1 MKKYCFYVLMGLLLV
16 CGFWTIAGAVDM
28 MASLTA
34 VPAGAAQSA
43 AVPARETPE
52 AKPEIVDLNTAT
64 VAELKTLPWIGEI
77 YSKSIIK
84 GRPYASKD
92 DFAARHVIP
101 SVTYEKLKDRI
112 KIGPQGN

>member
-1 MKKYCFYVLMGLLLV
+1 MKKICLYVFAGLFLV
-16 CGFWTIAGAVDM
+16 CGSWTPGRAAEM
-28 MASLTA
+28 MASLTTA
-34 VPAGAAQSA
+34 PPGATQPA
-43 AVPARETPE
+43 AVPARDAPG

-84 GRPYASKD
+84 GRPYNSKD
-92 DFAARHVIP
+92 DFASRHVIP

-112 KIGPQGN
+112 KIGP